1 MWWPGT
7 LRAWR
12 WIDRDERIWTGLV
25 DYSRDG
31 LLYSHWVNGDLI
43 EMTSHDDLDHL
54 ASATVIG

>member
-1 MWWPGT
+1 VPEGAAWWSGT

-12 WIDRDERIWTGLV
+12 WIDRDRRIWTGLV

-43 EMTSHDDLDHL
+43 D
-54 ASATVIG
+54 VC